1 MYQAFYGLKA
11 APFGKELKP
20 QDAFP
25 SHSLLE
31 SEARLEYLS
40 RVRGMGLIVGEPG
53 AGKTFAL
60 RVFCANLSPA
70 LFKVIYLPLSTGTV
84 MDFYRGLARGLG
96 EEPGFRKIDL
106 FHQIQQ
112 AIQVLFRDKK
122 ITPVFILDEMHL
134 ASPKFLLDLALLFN
148 FAMDAFN
155 PFILVLA
162 GLPFLL
168 SRLELNQTQSLAQRL
183 VVRFQMEPLNRE
195 EVNAYLEHHLSL
207 VGATRPLFE
216 PPAVEAIA
224 SRSRGWPR
232 LVNNLALTSL
242 LWGAQLKAQIINAD
256 IVRQAATE
264 IGL

>member
-1 MYQAFYGLKA
+1 MYQAFYGLKT
-11 APFGKELKP
+11 APFSKELKP
-20 QDAFP
+20 KDAFP
-25 SHSLLE
+25 SQSLKE

-40 RVRGMGLIVGEPG
+40 RVRGMGLLVGEPG

-84 MDFYRGLARGLG
+84 MDFYRGLAQGLG

-112 AIQVLFRDKK
+112 AVQVLFRDKK

-168 SRLELNQTQSLAQRL
+168 SRLELNQTQSLAQRM
-183 VVRFQMEPLNRE
+183 VVRFQLEPLSRE
-195 EVNAYLEHHLSL
+195 EVGGYLEHHLSL
-207 VGATRPLFE
+207 AGATRPLFE

-242 LWGAQLKAQIINAD
+242 LWGAQLKAEMINAE